1 MKNKVAILAERYF
14 ALIIFSAL
22 VLAPTAAFAGLTEFF
37 SATGKLFLSV
47 DGAGSNNASHTAQV
61 EKPNASTTVRQAF
74 VLAASAGFSGRV
86 LNNGDVAING
96 TPINWDARVPGAI
109 ANSNHRADV
118 TSIVKPIIDA
128 ASPGRVTFTFTEVS
142 TSGIDGEILVVV
154 FDDPLQTADSTVS
167 LLFGAQN
174 ISGDTFSITLAEP
187 IDPTSPGAVA
197 DMGLGISFGFQG
209 TSQFSIVNVN
219 GRRLTS
225 SAGGQ
230 DDGLAANGG
239 LITVGGLDD
248 SNANPNSDAFPSD
261 SRTDDERYSLIQGN
275 SVDSNPFISPTDT
288 SISVFTQNPSN
299 DDNIFFAYFHLS
311 GAAIVGE
318 GIVLSPTGV
327 TNPVGTQHTVTAK
340 VSNDNGAPVLGT
352 VVTFNVISGP
362 NTDDT
367 GTDTTDVNGEAT
379 FTYTGDGGAGTDQIQ
394 ASFVDSQAITK
405 TSNTVTNEWTS
416 TEANTP
422 PVADPQSVTTAEN
435 TPKSITLTGS
445 DADGDP
451 LTFIIV
457 TPPQHGALSEFAAAT
472 KAQLSRARSQM
483 KTRLKK
489 EKQIPGTR
497 GFGLNSKELAAIVQ
511 SLLLNT
517 VMYFPDPNYNGP
529 DSFTFKAN
537 DGASDSNVA
546 TVDINVLPVNAAP
559 VANNV
564 GVSTNEDTPVAVTL
578 SATDIDS
585 GSLTFSIVAGPSN
598 GALGAFSSPSCTSV
612 PNGTG
617 NPGSNCTATVTYT
630 PGANFAG
637 SDSFTFKVNDGS
649 LNSNTALVL
658 ITVNAVDDAPVA
670 TNDSYNTDEDTP
682 LSIGAPGVLGN
693 DTDIDT
699 PASSL
704 TAILVS
710 GLGHAASFTFNP
722 NGSFSYTPAANFNGT
737 DTFTYKVNDGTRD
750 SAPATVNIT
759 VKPQPD
765 PPEIQ
770 NLRFAR
776 RTSSTPGY
784 LTPGIAALLEFRDV
798 DGDTSVRLEAS
809 LTARNVP
816 KGCGSDV
823 LPSDPLSISFSE
835 VVNDPDADPF
845 DFEAAEVKALE
856 IGPQAMKVAQE
867 HGCQVTLELTSF
879 DVQGVDPSGRRSN
892 VLTGSFSIDSDNGAA
907 AIVATTASR
916 QLSSSGASRKIAPPV
931 VR

>member
-109 ANSNHRADV
+109 ANSNHRANV

-239 LITVGGLDD
+239 LITAGGLDD
-248 SNANPNSDAFPSD
+248 SNANPNPDAFPSD

-352 VVTFNVISGP
+352 LVTFNVISGP

-416 TEANTP
+416 PEANTP

-435 TPKSITLTGS
+435 TPKNITLTGS
-445 DADGDP
+445 DADNAP

-472 KAQLSRARSQM
+472 KATLSRARRQL
-483 KTRLKK
+483 KARLRK
-489 EKQIPGTR
+489 ESRKPGTMASVLPPTAR
-497 GFGLNSKELAAIVQ
+497 AAIIQ
-511 SLLLNT
+511 STTTNT
-517 VMYFPDPNYNGP
+517 VGYTPDPNYN
-529 DSFTFKAN
+529 
-537 DGASDSNVA
+537 
-546 TVDINVLPVNAAP
+546 
-559 VANNV
+559 
-564 GVSTNEDTPVAVTL
+564 
-578 SATDIDS
+578 
-585 GSLTFSIVAGPSN
+585 
-598 GALGAFSSPSCTSV
+598 
-612 PNGTG
+612 
-617 NPGSNCTATVTYT
+617 
-630 PGANFAG
+630 G
-637 SDSFTFKVNDGS
+637 SDSFTFKVNDGK
-649 LNSNTALVL
+649 
-658 ITVNAVDDAPVA
+658 I
-670 TNDSYNTDEDTP
+670 
-682 LSIGAPGVLGN
+682 
-693 DTDIDT
+693 
-699 PASSL
+699 
-704 TAILVS
+704 
-710 GLGHAASFTFNP
+710 
-722 NGSFSYTPAANFNGT
+722 
-737 DTFTYKVNDGTRD
+737 D

-759 VKPQPD
+759 VTPEPD

-823 LPSDPLSISFSE
+823 LPSDPVSISFSE
-835 VVNDPDADPF
+835 VVNDPDADPL